1 MLCVVGYLLGRGR
14 ILCKIL
20 MLGDD
25 NLVGKKGSFIII
37 IIIIYAG
44 IDYVYYSYL
53 TLKGMFGGGW
63 P

>member
-1 MLCVVGYLLGRGR
+1 
-14 ILCKIL
+14 
-20 MLGDD
+20 MLGDN
-25 NLVGKKGSFIII
+25 NLVGKRVVLLLLFFFF
-37 IIIIYAG
+37 YAG

>member
-20 MLGDD
+20 MLADD

-37 IIIIYAG
+37 IFFMQALIMCII
-44 IDYVYYSYL
+44 V
-53 TLKGMFGGGW
+53 T
-63 P
+63 